1 MARLWQFLFGHPLLK
16 GIGLALLGILGNV
29 LSGAYVFEIT
39 KTDAK
44 LGQYLDWRAT
54 PHSLAFWGLVAVAIV
69 TGLCAWGIARAE
81 TITNRDLTEADIR
94 ARILGG
100 LIGPMLIVL
109 KKDIR
114 SGKLEPSDEFLNKL
128 GMVRKPQ

>member
-1 MARLWQFLFGHPLLK
+1 LARLWQFLFGHPLVK

-29 LSGAYVFEIT
+29 LSGAYVFDIT
-39 KTDAK
+39 KSDAK
-44 LGQYLDWRAT
+44 LGQYLDWHAT
-54 PHSLAFWGLVAVAIV
+54 PHSPAFWGLVAVAIV

-81 TITNRDLTEADIR
+81 TITTRDLTEADIR
-94 ARILGG
+94 ARILGD

-128 GMVRKPQ
+128 GIVRKPQ

>member
-1 MARLWQFLFGHPLLK
+1 MARLWKVLFGHPLVK

-29 LSGAYVFEIT
+29 LSGAYVFDIT
-39 KTDAK
+39 KSDAK
-44 LGQYLDWRAT
+44 LGQYLDWHAT
-54 PHSLAFWGLVAVAIV
+54 PHSPAFFLYG
-69 TGLCAWGIARAE
+69 WGIARAE

-94 ARILGG
+94 ARILGD

-128 GMVRKPQ
+128 GIVRKPQ

>member
-1 MARLWQFLFGHPLLK
+1 LARLWQFLFGHPLVK

-29 LSGAYVFEIT
+29 LSGAYVFDIT
-39 KTDAK
+39 KSDAK
-44 LGQYLDWRAT
+44 LGQYLDWHAT
-54 PHSLAFWGLVAVAIV
+54 PHSPAFWGLVAVAV
-69 TGLCAWGIARAE
+69 TTGFYVWGIARAE

-94 ARILGG
+94 ARILGD

-128 GMVRKPQ
+128 GIVRKPQ